1 LKVSLLFFC
10 CLITSFVWG
19 QSDTLKTVD
28 LETNAFQKPVGFQI
42 KTLKIDSIELNN
54 RLSDV
59 LTKESSV
66 FVKQYGPG
74 NLASISVRGT
84 SSSQNQVFW
93 NGIPMSSVT
102 LGQVNLNLIR
112 PLTSN
117 SIKMIFGGG
126 ESGSYPG
133 AIGSSIY
140 LNNVLEF
147 KKKTAFSYSGYY
159 GAFESYRQNG
169 IIAISDTTKAIMFS
183 WNSARSL
190 NNFEYYNTYN
200 GAYQLREETKQ
211 VNLDYSLHAALK
223 TSKHSQIKLN
233 VLLGDSKK
241 DIPRPISI
249 NVPLEK
255 QIQNDETRLVTLGW
269 NYNKKLNKIGL
280 QWGHQKLR
288 NYFDDLATTSKAS
301 VININQHFLQARM
314 SSRLSKKSKIL
325 WSWDSEFSYVESTGF
340 ESKKNRQ
347 LNFMN
352 LGYIY
357 TLNREIS
364 LSLNIKPTKLD
375 NQDIDVLSNVAIEYT
390 PKSTLKV
397 YGHLNNNV
405 RYPTLNDLYWE
416 NGGNRSLSPERS
428 IQLEIGAIK
437 EINKTN
443 INFNAYNNRVN
454 NWILWQPQTTGLWSP
469 ENVYKVNSY
478 GIEVGVSRS
487 FRCFKESYID
497 VNITS
502 TLGRAYNVDT
512 RKDLIYMPRRKFLYS
527 IKYVTSLV
535 NIQMQGE
542 TSSPF
547 YITTDNTAYMPK
559 YSIHN
564 LRMSKVLKLN
574 NLKIQLNLEVN
585 NILNSDFQ
593 VVANYPMPRRH
604 VNFGFIL
611 SQIN

>member
-1 LKVSLLFFC
+1 
-10 CLITSFVWG
+10 
-19 QSDTLKTVD
+19 
-28 LETNAFQKPVGFQI
+28 
-42 KTLKIDSIELNN
+42 
-54 RLSDV
+54 
-59 LTKESSV
+59 
-66 FVKQYGPG
+66 
-74 NLASISVRGT
+74 
-84 SSSQNQVFW
+84 
-93 NGIPMSSVT
+93 M
-102 LGQVNLNLIR
+102 LNLQ
-112 PLTSN
+112 
-117 SIKMIFGGG
+117 G
-126 ESGSYPG
+126 
-133 AIGSSIY
+133 
-140 LNNVLEF
+140 LN
-147 KKKTAFSYSGYY
+147 
-159 GAFESYRQNG
+159 
-169 IIAISDTTKAIMFS
+169 
-183 WNSARSL
+183 
-190 NNFEYYNTYN
+190 
-200 GAYQLREETKQ
+200 
-211 VNLDYSLHAALK
+211 
-223 TSKHSQIKLN
+223 
-233 VLLGDSKK
+233 
-241 DIPRPISI
+241 P
-249 NVPLEK
+249 
-255 QIQNDETRLVTLGW
+255 
-269 NYNKKLNKIGL
+269 
-280 QWGHQKLR
+280 
-288 NYFDDLATTSKAS
+288 
-301 VININQHFLQARM
+301 
-314 SSRLSKKSKIL
+314 
-325 WSWDSEFSYVESTGF
+325 
-340 ESKKNRQ
+340 KKNRQ